1 MKTKSKQNKYS
12 DIKAKDME
20 MILFHQ
26 FVARTR
32 CKKVEACYMALAH
45 DIGQLLQNK
54 KATNSASLLGK

>member
-20 MILFHQ
+20 VILFHQ
-26 FVARTR
+26 FVARAR
-32 CKKVEACYMALAH
+32 CKKAEDCYMALAE

-54 KATNSASLLGK
+54 KATNSEALTK